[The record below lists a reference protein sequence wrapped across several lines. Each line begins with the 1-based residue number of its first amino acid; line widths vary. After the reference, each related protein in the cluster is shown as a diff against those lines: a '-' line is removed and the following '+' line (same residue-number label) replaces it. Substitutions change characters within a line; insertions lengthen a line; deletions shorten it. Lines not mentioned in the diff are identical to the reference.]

1 MTHSLLLVEKESKE
15 KAAMFAAEMD
25 ENQST

>member
-1 MTHSLLLVEKESKE
+1 MTHSVLVVEKESKE
-15 KAAMFAAEMD
+15 KAAMFAAEMN